1 MFETNRGEI
10 AQRIMQSCDRL
21 GISTVAIYSD
31 ADRDAA
37 HVAMATEA
45 VRVGPPPS
53 AESYLQIDT
62 VVDACLKTG
71 AQAVHPGY
79 GFLSENAQFALALE
93 AAGIVFIG
101 PGVHAIEV
109 MGDKIRSKQL
119 AENSSVN
126 VIPGF
131 TDVVRDADHAIEI
144 SRDIGYPV
152 MLKAS
157 AGGGGKGMRVAF
169 DDAEC
174 REGFERATSEARS
187 SFGDDR
193 IFIEKFIHLCERECS
208 IQRRHQK
215 IIEEAPSPFVTP
227 EMRAEMGAQALGL
240 ARAVDYKSA
249 GTVEFIVAEDRSFY
263 FLEMNT
269 RLQVEHPVTEMVT
282 GIDLVEEMIRIANG
296 DALTKTQ
303 ADITLNG
310 WAIESRVYAE
320 DPVRGFLP
328 STGRIMRYRE
338 PLLQGAR
345 VDSGVVEGAEIS
357 MYYDPMIAKLVTHG
371 KDRGSAISAMATAL
385 DEYFIEGVST
395 NISFLRRIMAH
406 PRFVDGRLSTDFIA
420 DEYPDGVIEAQADAP
435 TLRVFS
441 AVAMAATA
449 IEQRRA
455 AQISGQLRADA
466 RVSDNDVALV
476 CTFSD
481 YGDEFRARVEFRNG
495 QWIVVYDHG
504 EIEVATDWWPG
515 QAQFRARID
524 GEGVPASPVNVVL
537 KRTPTGFEL
546 RNSGI
551 AASCTVL
558 APRVA
563 ELSRHMI
570 EKPAPDMSRF
580 LVSPM
585 PGLLIRVSV
594 ETGES
599 VKAGQELAVVEAM
612 KMENVL
618 TAERDVVVDEVLA
631 EAGSSLTVD
640 QPILSFR

>member
-1 MFETNRGEI
+1 
-10 AQRIMQSCDRL
+10 MQSCDRL

-37 HVAMATEA
+37 HVAMAKEA

-53 AESYLQIDT
+53 AESYLQIDA
-62 VVDACLKTG
+62 VVDACVKTG

-169 DDAEC
+169 DDGEC
-174 REGFERATSEARS
+174 KEGFERATSEARS

-193 IFIEKFIHLCERECS
+193 IFIEKFITTPRHIEIQVCERECS

-282 GIDLVEEMIRIANG
+282 GVDLVEEMIRVANG
-296 DALTKTQ
+296 DALTRTQ

-310 WAIESRVYAE
+310 WAIESRIYAE

-371 KDRGSAISAMATAL
+371 EDRGSAIAAMATAL

-406 PRFVDGRLSTDFIA
+406 PRFVEGRLSTDFIA
-420 DEYPDGVIEAQADAP
+420 DEYPDGVVDAQADTS
-435 TLRVFS
+435 TLRLFS

-455 AQISGQLRADA
+455 GQISGQLRADA
-466 RVSDNDVALV
+466 RASDSDVSLV

-524 GEGVPASPVNVVL
+524 GEGVSASPVNVVI
-537 KRTPTGFEL
+537 KRTPTGYEL

-594 ETGES
+594 EPGDS
-599 VKAGQELAVVEAM
+599 VKAGEELAVVEAM

-640 QPILSFR
+640 QPILTFR